1 MKFLRDFVGTAL
13 VGGLLVLVPLYLAV
27 LLVGKLMGTV
37 AGVVKPIANLLPEW
51 VPGERILSLLL
62 VLVLCFVVGLVVR
75 TTRGAAVR
83 DRLDRMVFG
92 KLPGYELFRSL
103 SLRAAGRSEQAGW
116 KPAIA
121 EIEDAHVPAFIIETL
136 ADGRF
141 TVFVPSVPTPFAG
154 AIYVLTPD
162 RVHEVDV
169 PLAQAA
175 RAISQWGIGTKS
187 LIDKM
192 KLREVEHPRDA
203 A

>member
-1 MKFLRDFVGTAL
+1 MKFLRDFVGTAV

-27 LLVGKLMGTV
+27 LLVAKLMGTI

-51 VPGERILSLLL
+51 IPGERILSLLL
-62 VLVLCFVVGLVVR
+62 VVVLCFAVGLLVR
-75 TTRGAAVR
+75 TSRGAAIR
-83 DRLDRMVFG
+83 DQLDRSLFG

-175 RAISQWGIGTKS
+175 RAISQWGIGTKT
-187 LIDKM
+187 LIESM
-192 KLREVEHPRDA
+192 KAREALKPRDA